1 MKKFNNPLSSMSLKQ
16 KRSLKAYLFFL
27 PLFFGLIFFFIIP
40 IVKSFLFS
48 VSDVTSGAEGYKIT
62 LSGFSAYVQAL
73 KVHTTYRQ
81 TVVAAAASVL
91 TTTPLII
98 IFSFFM
104 ASVLNQEFKG
114 KTFFRV
120 VMFLPVI
127 LTVMNS
133 QTNAL
138 ESSMGSF
145 SSYKSASGTAAIS
158 FTTQITEWLIG
169 TGISEELAG
178 SLTGLAD
185 SVYSVISLS
194 AIQILILLI
203 GMQAVSPS
211 LYEAA
216 KVEGATSWE
225 CFWKITFPMVSPMI
239 MTCVIYTVIDSFTSN
254 DNAVMSLMSET
265 AFTKL
270 QFSLA
275 SAMGWIYFA
284 IIGLLLAV
292 IAVLF
297 SKFMYRTNEV

>member
-1 MKKFNNPLSSMSLKQ
+1 MKKINNPLSSLSLKQ
-16 KRSLKAYLFFL
+16 RRSLKGYLFFL
-27 PLFFGLIFFFIIP
+27 PLLFGLVFFFIIP

-48 VSDVTSGAEGYKIT
+48 VSDVTSGATGYKMT
-62 LSGFSAYVQAL
+62 LTGFSAYYQAL
-73 KVHTTYRQ
+73 KVHTSYRQ
-81 TVVAAAASVL
+81 TVVSAALSVL

-104 ASVLNQEFKG
+104 ASVLNQQFKG

-138 ESSMGSF
+138 ENSMGSY
-145 SSYKSASGTAAIS
+145 SSYKSASGTAAAS

-169 TGISEELAG
+169 AGINEDFAN

-194 AIQILILLI
+194 AIQILVLLI

-239 MTCVIYTVIDSFTSN
+239 MTCVVYTVIDSFTSN
-254 DNAVMSLMSET
+254 DNAVMSLISET

-284 IIGLLLAV
+284 LIGLLLGVVAF
-292 IAVLF
+292 LF
-297 SKFMYRTNEV
+297 SKFLYRYE

>member
-1 MKKFNNPLSSMSLKQ
+1 MKKINNPLSSLSLKQ
-16 KRSLKAYLFFL
+16 RRSLKGYLFFL
-27 PLFFGLIFFFIIP
+27 PLLFGLVFFFIIP

-48 VSDVTSGAEGYKIT
+48 VSDVTSGAAGYKMT
-62 LSGFSAYVQAL
+62 LTGFSAYYQAL
-73 KVHTTYRQ
+73 KVHTSYRQ
-81 TVVAAAASVL
+81 TVVSAAVSVL

-98 IFSFFM
+98 VFSFFM
-104 ASVLNQEFKG
+104 ASVLNQQFKG

-138 ESSMGSF
+138 ENSMGSY
-145 SSYKSASGTAAIS
+145 SSYKSASGTAAAS

-169 TGISEELAG
+169 TGINEDFAN

-194 AIQILILLI
+194 AIQILVLLI

-239 MTCVIYTVIDSFTSN
+239 MTCVVYTVIDSFTSN
-254 DNAVMSLMSET
+254 DNAVMSLISET

-284 IIGLLLAV
+284 LIGLLLGVVAF
-292 IAVLF
+292 LF
-297 SKFMYRTNEV
+297 SKFLYRYE

>member
-1 MKKFNNPLSSMSLKQ
+1 MKKNNNPFLSMSLQ
-16 KRSLKAYLFFL
+16 QRRSLKGYLFFL
-27 PLFFGLIFFFIIP
+27 PLLFGLIFFFIIP
-40 IVKSFLFS
+40 IVKSILFS
-48 VSDVTSGAEGYKIT
+48 LGDVTSGATGYKIT
-62 LSGFSAYVQAL
+62 LTGFSAYYDSL
-73 KVHTTYRQ
+73 KVHTSYRQ
-81 TVVAAAASVL
+81 TVVAAAISVL
-91 TTTPLII
+91 TKTPLII

-104 ASVLNQEFKG
+104 ASVLNQQFKG

-127 LTVMNS
+127 LTVMNAQS
-133 QTNAL
+133 NSL
-138 ESSMGSF
+138 ESSMDSF
-145 SSYKSASGTAAIS
+145 SSYKSTSGTVAVS
-158 FTTQITEWLIG
+158 FTNQITDWLI
-169 TGISEELAG
+169 SAG
-178 SLTGLAD
+178 VGEDFANSLTGLAD

-194 AIQILILLI
+194 AIQILILLV

-254 DNAVMSLMSET
+254 DNAVMSLISET

-284 IIGLLLAV
+284 FIGLLLAV
-292 IAVLF
+292 IAIIF
-297 SKFMYRTNEV
+297 SKFIYRYE

>member
-1 MKKFNNPLSSMSLKQ
+1 MKKNNNPFFSMSLRRR
-16 KRSLKAYLFFL
+16 RSLKGYLFFL

-48 VSDVTSGAEGYKIT
+48 VSDVVSGASGYKIT
-62 LSGFSAYVQAL
+62 LTGFSAYFQAL
-73 KVHTTYRQ
+73 NVHTSYRQ
-81 TVVAAAASVL
+81 TVVSAAIAVL
-91 TTTPLII
+91 TKTPLII

-104 ASVLNQEFKG
+104 ASVLNQQFKG

-133 QTNAL
+133 QNNAL
-138 ESSMGSF
+138 ENSMDSF
-145 SSYKSASGTAAIS
+145 SSYKSASGTAAVS
-158 FTTQITEWLIG
+158 FTKQITDWLIG
-169 TGISEELAG
+169 TGVSEDFAN

-194 AIQILILLI
+194 AIQILILLV

-216 KVEGATSWE
+216 RVEGATSWE

-284 IIGLLLAV
+284 LIGLLLAV
-292 IAVLF
+292 IAIVF
-297 SKFMYRTNEV
+297 SKFMYRYE